1 MTAPDYIELRA
12 HSAYSLLRGTSPPE
26 TLVAQA
32 ANLGMKSLAL
42 TDHNNVY
49 GAVSFQKAA
58 QALDI
63 QPILGAE
70 LTIESRLLD
79 AGGGRLAKSPLQSH
93 AGGGRHTKPPL
104 QSALKGGGGVG
115 TAGNVAA
122 NPPLSPCGRGGRGVR
137 GRNEAALTLLVADET
152 GWENLC
158 WLITQAQHQAPKG
171 EGLLRFEQLEGR
183 AAGLIALSGGRE
195 GEINRALESDGMDAA
210 CDAARSYAALFDP
223 GCFFI
228 ELHHHRRPYDDQRVD
243 ALVELARSLKLEYV
257 AANHV
262 HYPTP
267 AEKPLG
273 DVLAA
278 IRHNRS
284 LDEAR
289 AQLFPNGQHYLKPA
303 EAMAALFHRYP
314 RALSNTR
321 RIADACRYQLPSQLQ
336 ALPQYP
342 LPDGMSAQAFLT
354 ALCRGADR
362 YRPHME
368 ARLRHELDIIETT
381 GLANYFLVVWD
392 IVHFAWERGIRC
404 QGRGSAAN
412 SVVAYLL
419 KIAPVDPIK
428 HRLVFERFLSE
439 ERQMTPDID
448 MDFDAETREEVIQY
462 LYEKYGRT
470 HAAMACTFVTYRHR
484 SVIRDVAKAWGFAP
498 AMQPYLRDQ
507 WETRG
512 ENTPAQL
519 KPFFD
524 VCERLLGNVRHIGIH
539 NGGEIISDVPLSR
552 RLPTEPATMKDRT
565 VVQWDKEALEDAGI
579 IKIDVLGL
587 RMLAAITEMV
597 ERTGINAERIPF
609 DDPRVFQMITEA
621 KTFGV
626 FQCESRAQ
634 MNTLPRLKPT
644 RFLDLVIAISLI
656 RPGPIMG
663 NMVHPY
669 LRRRRG
675 VEEVRYLDDRLKP
688 ALEETLGVILWQ
700 EQVLKV
706 AHDIA
711 GFSHGQGEMLRRAL
725 GSKYSFQL
733 LDQLEAVFMEGALKK
748 GVDEEVAQ
756 TIFGQL
762 RGFGAYSFAKSH
774 AASFAVLT
782 WQSAWFK
789 YHHPA
794 IFYAAILNHQPM
806 GFWSPSTL
814 VYDAMRRGI
823 RVLPPDINR
832 SAADCAVQDGAIRI
846 GLSYVKGLKNHR
858 LDPLLAERARRPFAD
873 LADFIRRV
881 KLPLRLIERLIQA
894 GALDR
899 WHQSRHQLLWDAGL
913 LYKGR
918 GRLPLRMK
926 TPTVQLPEPTPMERL
941 NMEFASTGLSTEHHP
956 MQYFR
961 AWCAERGILHSVG
974 VMRARERTVV
984 ETAGMVVIIQAPE
997 TAKEIRFITLEDEF
1011 ELINV
1016 VVFPDMYQRTRKI
1029 IRGERFLWFK
1039 GVVERDETVTT
1050 IRATGVRALP
1060 LDAPS
1065 LPSLPRWRTHMH
1077 MPGAES
1083 TRFTPGLR

>member
-1 MTAPDYIELRA
+1 MIDPAYIELRA

-26 TLVAQA
+26 ALVAEA
-32 ANLGMKSLAL
+32 ARLGLPGLAL

-49 GAVSFQKAA
+49 GAISFQKAA
-58 QALDI
+58 CALGI

-70 LTIESRLLD
+70 LTIASEPAEREAPLSITMGRGVGGRGKTGERVGDGREGETSLAPTGLACGVKQD
-79 AGGGRLAKSPLQSH
+79 GRAYGRAGGSPLQ
-93 AGGGRHTKPPL
+93 AGD
-104 QSALKGGGGVG
+104 GVE
-115 TAGNVAA
+115 N
-122 NPPLSPCGRGGRGVR
+122 C
-137 GRNEAALTLLVADET
+137 ALTLLVADQK
-152 GWENLC
+152 GWESLC

-171 EGLLRFEQLEGR
+171 EGLLRFEQLQGR
-183 AAGLIALSGGRE
+183 TAGLIALCGGRE
-195 GEINRALESDGMDAA
+195 GEVARALESAGVKAA
-210 CDAARSYAALFDP
+210 EQVARRYAALFDD
-223 GCFFI
+223 GAFFI
-228 ELHHHRRPYDDQRVD
+228 ELQHHRRPYDEQRVA
-243 ALVELARSLKLEYV
+243 ALVELAAALKLDYV
-257 AANHV
+257 ATNHV

-267 AEKPLG
+267 AQKNLA
-273 DVLAA
+273 DVVTA
-278 IRHNRS
+278 IRHNQPLS
-284 LDEAR
+284 AVA
-289 AQLFPNGQHYLKPA
+289 AQLFPNGQHHLKSA
-303 EAMAALFHRYP
+303 ADMAALFADYP
-314 RALSNTR
+314 RALSNTL
-321 RIADACRYQLPSQLQ
+321 RIAARCPYQLPSQLQ

-342 LPDGMSAQAFLT
+342 VPAGMTAQTFLSG
-354 ALCRGADR
+354 LCRGSGR

-368 ARLRHELDIIETT
+368 ERLRHELDIIEST

-392 IVHFAWERGIRC
+392 IVRFACERGIRC

-419 KIAPVDPIK
+419 KIAPIDPIE

-498 AMQPYLRDQ
+498 AMQPILRDH
-507 WETRG
+507 WEERG
-512 ENTPAQL
+512 EHTPPHLA
-519 KPFFD
+519 PFFD
-524 VCERLLGNVRHIGIH
+524 ICEQLLGNVRHIGIH

-552 RLPTEPATMKDRT
+552 RLPTEPATMPERT

-597 ERTGINAERIPF
+597 ERTGIDAETIPF
-609 DDPRVFQMITEA
+609 DDPRVYQMITEA

-634 MNTLPRLKPT
+634 MNTLPRLKP
-644 RFLDLVIAISLI
+644 REFIDLVIAISLI

-675 VEEVRYLDDRLKP
+675 VEAVTYLDERLKP
-688 ALEETLGVILWQ
+688 ALAETLGVILWQ

-725 GSKYSFQL
+725 GSKYAFQM
-733 LDQLEAVFMEGALKK
+733 LDQLEVVFMRGALKN
-748 GVDEEVAQ
+748 GVAEPVAQ
-756 TIFGQL
+756 TIFEQL

-782 WQSAWFK
+782 YQSAWFK

-814 VYDAMRRGI
+814 VYDAMRNGI
-823 RVLPPDINR
+823 RVLPPDINE
-832 SAADCAVQDGAIRI
+832 SAADCSVADGAIRI
-846 GLSYVKGLKNHR
+846 GLSYVKGLKRHR
-858 LDPLLAERARRPFAD
+858 LDPLLAERERAPFAD

-881 KLPLRLIERLIQA
+881 KLPPRLTERLIQA

-899 WHQSRHQLLWDAGL
+899 WHSSRHQLLWDAGL
-913 LYKGR
+913 LGKTR
-918 GRLPLRMK
+918 GRLPLKLR
-926 TPTVQLPEPTPMERL
+926 TPPVQLPAPTAMERL
-941 NMEFASTGLSTEHHP
+941 NMEFAAAGLSTEHHP

-961 AWCAERGILHSVG
+961 QFCAERGILHSKQ
-974 VMRARERTVV
+974 VMRARDGGDRRHGRHHPG
-984 ETAGMVVIIQAPE
+984 AGDGQGNPLHHPGRR
-997 TAKEIRFITLEDEF
+997 IRID
-1011 ELINV
+1011 
-1016 VVFPDMYQRTRKI
+1016 QRGR
-1029 IRGERFLWFK
+1029 
-1039 GVVERDETVTT
+1039 
-1050 IRATGVRALP
+1050 
-1060 LDAPS
+1060 
-1065 LPSLPRWRTHMH
+1065 LPRYV
-1077 MPGAES
+1077 PAGAQGDS
-1083 TRFTPGLR
+1083 

>member
-1 MTAPDYIELRA
+1 MTKDDYIELRA
-12 HSAYSLLRGTSPPE
+12 HSAFSLLRGTSPPE
-26 TLVAQA
+26 TLVAA
-32 ANLGMKSLAL
+32 AAQIGLPGLAV

-58 QALDI
+58 QALGI

-70 LTIESRLLD
+70 LTIEP
-79 AGGGRLAKSPLQSH
+79 AGGGRPDSS
-93 AGGGRHTKPPL
+93 PL
-104 QSALKGGGGVG
+104 QSALGAGARGEPPLPEASGRGRGRGKTGGGR
-115 TAGNVAA
+115 
-122 NPPLSPCGRGGRGVR
+122 PDSSPLRSRVGRGN
-137 GRNEAALTLLVADET
+137 NEDESCALTLLVADET

-171 EGLLRFEQLEGR
+171 EGLLRFEQLRGR
-183 AAGLIALSGGRE
+183 TAGLVALSGGRE
-195 GEINRALESDGMDAA
+195 GEVARALESGGMRAA
-210 CDAARSYAALFDP
+210 CEQAQRYAALFAE
-223 GCFFI
+223 GGFWI
-228 ELHHHRRPYDDQRVD
+228 ELHHHRHPYDDQRIA
-243 ALVELARSLKLEYV
+243 ALTELAESLKLGYV
-257 AANHV
+257 ASNHV

-267 AEKPLG
+267 AEKRLG
-273 DVLAA
+273 DVVAA
-278 IRHNRS
+278 IRHNRPLS
-284 LDEAR
+284 EMGAR
-289 AQLFPNGQHYLKPA
+289 LFPNGQHYLKTA
-303 EAMAALFHRYP
+303 AAMRALFGGYP
-314 RALSNTR
+314 RAIDNTLEV
-321 RIADACRYQLPSQLQ
+321 AALCQYQLPSALQ

-342 LPDGMSAQAFLT
+342 LPAGMTAQGYLAG
-354 ALCRGADR
+354 LCRGSGR

-368 ARLRHELDIIETT
+368 ARLRHELEIIAAI

-392 IVHFAWERGIRC
+392 IVRFALGRGIRC

-419 KIAPVDPIK
+419 RIAPIDPIE

-448 MDFDAETREEVIQY
+448 MDFDAETREQVIQY

-484 SVIRDVAKAWGFAP
+484 SVIRDVAKAWGFSP
-498 AMQPYLRDQ
+498 AMQPLLRDQ
-507 WETRG
+507 WEARG
-512 ENTPAQL
+512 ENSPPQL
-519 KPFFD
+519 EAFFE
-524 VCERLLGNVRHIGIH
+524 VCEQLLGNTRHIGIH

-597 ERTGINAERIPF
+597 ARTGVDAENIPF
-609 DDPRVFQMITEA
+609 DDPRVYQMITEA
-621 KTFGV
+621 RTFGV

-644 RFLDLVIAISLI
+644 RFIDLVIAISLI

-675 VEEVRYLDDRLKP
+675 VEAVRYLDERLKP

-711 GFSHGQGEMLRRAL
+711 RFSHGQGEMLRRAL
-725 GSKYSFQL
+725 GSKHSFQL
-733 LDQLEAVFMEGALKK
+733 LDQLEAVFMEGARQN
-748 GVDEEVAQ
+748 GVDEEAAA

-782 WQSAWFK
+782 YQSAWFK

-794 IFYAAILNHQPM
+794 VFYAAILNHQPM

-814 VYDAMRRGI
+814 VYDAMRNGI
-823 RVLPPDINR
+823 GALPPDINR
-832 SAADCAVQDGAIRI
+832 SAADCAIEAGAIRI
-846 GLSYVKGLKNHR
+846 GLGYVKGLKSHR
-858 LDPLLAERARRPFAD
+858 LDPLLAEREKAPFAD
-873 LADFIRRV
+873 LGDFIARV

-899 WHQSRHQLLWDAGL
+899 WHRSRHQLLWDAGL
-913 LYKGR
+913 LHKAR
-918 GRLPLRMK
+918 GRLPLRPHQPAISLPP
-926 TPTVQLPEPTPMERL
+926 PTAMERL
-941 NMEFASTGLSTEHHP
+941 NMEFAATGLSTERHP
-956 MQYFR
+956 MEFFR
-961 AWCAERGILHSVG
+961 AFCDERRILHSKQ

-1016 VVFPDMYQRTRKI
+1016 VVFPDLYQRTRKI

-1039 GVVERDETVTT
+1039 GVVERDESVTT
-1050 IRATGVRALP
+1050 VRATGVQALP
-1060 LDAPS
+1060 VDAPN

-1077 MPGAES
+1077 LPQPASAG
-1083 TRFTPGLR
+1083 TRR

>member
-1 MTAPDYIELRA
+1 MTNTNYIELRA

-26 TLVAQA
+26 SLAAQA
-32 ANLGMKSLAL
+32 AHLGMKGLAL

-49 GAVSFQKAA
+49 GAVGFQKTA
-58 QALDI
+58 QALGI

-70 LTIESRLLD
+70 LTIETYSTEAEALLPDASDARQKWRRLRATRD
-79 AGGGRLAKSPLQSH
+79 GGQ
-93 AGGGRHTKPPL
+93 
-104 QSALKGGGGVG
+104 GVG
-115 TAGNVAA
+115 E
-122 NPPLSPCGRGGRGVR
+122 RGK
-137 GRNEAALTLLVADET
+137 ETALTLLVATET

-183 AAGLIALSGGRE
+183 TAGLIALSGGRE
-195 GEINRALESDGMDAA
+195 GEVARVLEAEGV
-210 CDAARSYAALFDP
+210 DAARRAGQRYAALFDE
-223 GCFFI
+223 GSFFI
-228 ELHHHRRPYDDQRVD
+228 ELHHHRRPYDDQRLA
-243 ALVELARSLKLEYV
+243 ALVEVAESLKLGYV

-273 DVLAA
+273 DVVAA

-284 LDEAR
+284 LNEVR
-289 AQLFPNGQHYLKPA
+289 GQLFPNGQHYLKPA
-303 EAMAALFHRYP
+303 EEMAKLFHRYP
-314 RALSNTR
+314 CALSNTL
-321 RIADACRYQLPSQLQ
+321 RIAAACRYQLPSELQ

-342 LPDGMSAQAFLT
+342 VPEGMSAQTFLT
-354 ALCRGADR
+354 GLCRGSER

-368 ARLRHELDIIETT
+368 ERLLHELDIIETT
-381 GLANYFLVVWD
+381 GLANYFLVVRD
-392 IVHFAWERGIRC
+392 IVRFAWERGIRC

-484 SVIRDVAKAWGFAP
+484 SVIRDVAKAWGFSP
-498 AMQPYLRDQ
+498 AMHSILRDH
-507 WETRG
+507 WEERG
-512 ENTPAQL
+512 DHTPEHLAA
-519 KPFFD
+519 FFD

-552 RLPTEPATMKDRT
+552 RLPTEPATMPDRT

-587 RMLAAITEMV
+587 RMLAAISEMV
-597 ERTGINAERIPF
+597 ERTGIDAERIPF
-609 DDPRVFQMITEA
+609 DDRRVYQMITQA

-644 RFLDLVIAISLI
+644 RFIDLVIAISLI

-675 VEEVRYLDDRLKP
+675 VEEVSYLDDRLKP

-733 LDQLEAVFMEGALKK
+733 LDRLEVVFMEGALKN
-748 GVDEEVAQ
+748 GVDEEIAQ
-756 TIFGQL
+756 TIFQQL

-782 WQSAWFK
+782 YQSAWFK

-814 VYDAMRRGI
+814 VYDAMRQGI
-823 RVLPPDINR
+823 SVLAPDINR
-832 SAADCAVQDGAIRI
+832 SVADCTIEDGAIRI

-858 LDPLLAERARRPFAD
+858 LDPLLAERARAPFAD
-873 LADFIRRV
+873 LSDFIRRV

-894 GALDR
+894 GALDS
-899 WHQSRHQLLWDAGL
+899 WHASRHQLLWDAGV
-913 LYKGR
+913 LYKVR
-918 GRLPLRMK
+918 GRLPLGLE
-926 TPTVQLPEPTPMERL
+926 TPLVQLPEPTPMEQL
-941 NMEFASTGLSTEHHP
+941 NMEFASTGLSTQHHP

-961 AWCAERGILHSVG
+961 KWCGERRILHSKQM
-974 VMRARERTVV
+974 MRARERAVV

-1016 VVFPDMYQRTRKI
+1016 VVFPDLYHQTRKI

-1039 GVVERDETVTT
+1039 GVIERDETVTT
-1050 IRATGVRALP
+1050 LRATSVRALP
-1060 LDAPS
+1060 LDTPS
-1065 LPSLPRWRTHMH
+1065 LPSLPRWRSHMS
-1077 MPGAES
+1077 MPPPA
-1083 TRFTPGLR
+1083 

>member
-1 MTAPDYIELRA
+1 MTDPAYIELRA

-26 TLVAQA
+26 SLVAEA
-32 ANLGMKSLAL
+32 ARLGLPGLAL

-49 GAVSFQKAA
+49 GAVSFQQTA

-70 LTIESRLLD
+70 LTI
-79 AGGGRLAKSPLQSH
+79 
-93 AGGGRHTKPPL
+93 KPPPL
-104 QSALKGGGGVG
+104 ILPHPPAPSPNHRRGGAPLANTSSGGELRENRG
-115 TAGNVAA
+115 
-122 NPPLSPCGRGGRGVR
+122 LSRMLEDESPRSIAMGRGRGRGKIGGE
-137 GRNEAALTLLVADET
+137 GRALTLLVADET

-171 EGLLRFEQLEGR
+171 EGLLHFEQLEGR
-183 AAGLIALSGGRE
+183 TAGLIGLSGGRE
-195 GEINRALESDGMDAA
+195 GAVARALESAGMDAA
-210 CDAARSYAALFDP
+210 RAVAERYAACFDP
-223 GCFFI
+223 GAFFI
-228 ELHHHRRPYDDQRVD
+228 ELHHHRRPYDEQRVA
-243 ALVELARSLKLEYV
+243 ALVEVADSLKLDYV

-262 HYPTP
+262 HYPTS
-267 AEKPLG
+267 AEKPLA
-273 DVLAA
+273 DVVTA
-278 IRHNRS
+278 IRHNRPLS
-284 LDEAR
+284 AVG
-289 AQLFPNGQHYLKPA
+289 AHLFPNGQHHLKSA
-303 EAMAALFHRYP
+303 EAMAALFADYP
-314 RALSNTR
+314 RALSNTVS
-321 RIADACRYQLPSQLQ
+321 IAAACRYQLPSQLQ
-336 ALPQYP
+336 TLPRYP
-342 LPDGMSAQAFLT
+342 VPEGMSAEGFL
-354 ALCRGADR
+354 AGLCRGSAR
-362 YRPHME
+362 YRPPME
-368 ARLRHELDIIETT
+368 SHLTHELDIINSL

-392 IVHFAWERGIRC
+392 IVRFAGERGIRC

-412 SVVAYLL
+412 SLVAYLL
-419 KIAPVDPIK
+419 KIAPIDPIE

-484 SVIRDVAKAWGFAP
+484 SVIRDVAKAWGFSP
-498 AMQPYLRDQ
+498 AMHPILRDH
-507 WETRG
+507 WEERG
-512 ENTPAQL
+512 QHTPPHLEA
-519 KPFFD
+519 FFD

-552 RLPTEPATMKDRT
+552 RLPTEPATMPDRT

-597 ERTGINAERIPF
+597 ARTGIDAETIPF
-609 DDPRVFQMITEA
+609 DDPRVYQMITEA

-634 MNTLPRLKPT
+634 MNTLPRLKP
-644 RFLDLVIAISLI
+644 REFIDLVIAISLI

-675 VEEVRYLDDRLKP
+675 VEEVTYLDERLKP

-733 LDQLEAVFMEGALKK
+733 LDQLEVVFMQGALKN
-748 GVDEEVAQ
+748 GVDEAVAR
-756 TIFGQL
+756 TIFEQL

-782 WQSAWFK
+782 YQSAWFK
-789 YHHPA
+789 LHHSA

-814 VYDAMRRGI
+814 VYDAMRQGI
-823 RVLPPDINR
+823 SVLPPDIND

-846 GLSYVKGLKNHR
+846 GLSYVKGLKSHR
-858 LDPLLAERARRPFAD
+858 LDPLLAERARGPFAD
-873 LADFIRRV
+873 LADFIGRV

-899 WHQSRHQLLWDAGL
+899 WGSSRHQLLWDAGVL
-913 LYKGR
+913 HKAR
-918 GRLPLRMK
+918 GRLPLGTTM
-926 TPTVQLPEPTPMERL
+926 PAAQLPAPTAMERL
-941 NMEFASTGLSTEHHP
+941 NMEFAATGLSTEHHP

-961 AWCAERGILHSVG
+961 EWCAQRRILHSKQM
-974 VMRARERTVV
+974 MRAREGAVV

-1016 VVFPDMYQRTRKI
+1016 VVFPDLYQQTRKI

-1050 IRATGVRALP
+1050 LRATGVRALP

-1065 LPSLPRWRTHMH
+1065 LPSLPRWRSHMS
-1077 MPGAES
+1077 MPQPDSGAPHPAS
-1083 TRFTPGLR
+1083 S

>member
-1 MTAPDYIELRA
+1 MTNTDYIELRA

-26 TLVAQA
+26 SLVAQA
-32 ANLGMKSLAL
+32 AHLGMKGLAL

-49 GAVSFQKAA
+49 GAVSFQKTA

-70 LTIESRLLD
+70 LTIEM
-79 AGGGRLAKSPLQSH
+79 
-93 AGGGRHTKPPL
+93 HTTE
-104 QSALKGGGGVG
+104 AE
-115 TAGNVAA
+115 A
-122 NPPLSPCGRGGRGVR
+122 PLSIAMGRGFGGRG
-137 GRNEAALTLLVADET
+137 ALTLLVADET

-171 EGLLRFEQLEGR
+171 EGLLHFEQLEGHT
-183 AAGLIALSGGRE
+183 AGLIALSGGRE
-195 GEINRALESDGMDAA
+195 GEIACVLEAEGTS
-210 CDAARSYAALFDP
+210 AARRAAARYAARFDE
-223 GCFFI
+223 GCFWI
-228 ELHHHRRPYDDQRVD
+228 ELHHHRRPYDDQRAA
-243 ALVELARSLKLEYV
+243 ALVELAQSLKLGYV
-257 AANHV
+257 ATNHV

-267 AEKPLG
+267 AEKALG
-273 DVLAA
+273 DVVTA
-278 IRHNRS
+278 IRHNRP
-284 LDEAR
+284 LNAVG
-289 AQLFPNGQHYLKPA
+289 AHLFPNGQHHLKSA
-303 EAMAALFHRYP
+303 EAMAARFHRYP
-314 RALSNTR
+314 RALSNSS
-321 RIADACRYQLPSQLQ
+321 RIAAQCRYQLPSELQ
-336 ALPQYP
+336 ALPRYP
-342 LPDGMSAQAFLT
+342 VPAGMSAQGYLAG
-354 ALCRGADR
+354 LCRGSKR
-362 YRPHME
+362 YRPQME
-368 ARLRHELDIIETT
+368 KHLQHELDIINAI

-392 IVHFAWERGIRC
+392 IVRFAGEQGIRC

-412 SVVAYLL
+412 SLAAYLL
-419 KIAPVDPIK
+419 RIAPIDPIE
-428 HRLVFERFLSE
+428 HRLVFERFLSK

-448 MDFDAETREEVIQY
+448 MDFDAETREQVIQY

-484 SVIRDVAKAWGFAP
+484 SVIRDVAKAWGFSP
-498 AMQPYLRDQ
+498 AMHPILRDQ
-507 WETRG
+507 WEERG
-512 ENTPAQL
+512 EHTPAHL
-519 KPFFD
+519 GPFFD
-524 VCERLLGNVRHIGIH
+524 ICERLLGNVRHIGIH

-552 RLPTEPATMKDRT
+552 RLPTEPATMPDRT
-565 VVQWDKEALEDAGI
+565 VAQWDKEALEDAGI

-597 ERTGINAERIPF
+597 ERTGIDVDAIPL
-609 DDPRVFQMITEA
+609 DDPRVYQMITEA

-644 RFLDLVIAISLI
+644 VFIDLVIAISLI

-675 VEEVRYLDDRLKP
+675 VEEVSYLDERLKP
-688 ALEETLGVILWQ
+688 ALAETLGVILWQ

-733 LDQLEAVFMEGALKK
+733 LDQLEVVFMEGAIKN
-748 GVDEEVAQ
+748 GVDEEVAR
-756 TIFGQL
+756 TIFEQL

-782 WQSAWFK
+782 YQSAWFK

-814 VYDAMRRGI
+814 VYDAMRQGI
-823 RVLPPDINR
+823 TVLPPDINR
-832 SAADCAVQDGAIRI
+832 SAADCTIEEGAIRI
-846 GLSYVKGLKNHR
+846 GLGYVKGLKSRR
-858 LDPLLAERARRPFAD
+858 LDPLLAAREQRPFTD
-873 LADFIRRV
+873 LQDFIRRAR
-881 KLPLRLIERLIQA
+881 LPLRLIERLIQA

-899 WHQSRHQLLWDAGL
+899 WHASRHQLLWDAGV
-913 LYKGR
+913 LYKAR
-918 GRLPLRMK
+918 GRLPLRLE
-926 TPTVQLPEPTPMERL
+926 TPLAQLPEPTAMERL
-941 NMEFASTGLSTEHHP
+941 NMEFASTGLSTQHHP

-961 AWCAERGILHSVG
+961 KWCDERRILHSKQ
-974 VMRARERTVV
+974 VMRARERAVI

-1016 VVFPDMYQRTRKI
+1016 VVFPDLYHRVRKI
-1029 IRGERFLWFK
+1029 IRGERFLWFT
-1039 GVVERDETVTT
+1039 GVVEREETVTT
-1050 IRATGVRALP
+1050 LRASGVRALP

-1065 LPSLPRWRTHMH
+1065 LPSLPRWRSSGGPSITT
-1077 MPGAES
+1077 PDPQLRIQGAISSGSETS
-1083 TRFTPGLR
+1083 TRK

>member
-1 MTAPDYIELRA
+1 MSEPDYIELRA

-26 TLVAQA
+26 ALVAEA
-32 ANLGMKSLAL
+32 ARLGLPGLAL

-49 GAVSFQKAA
+49 GAISFQKAA
-58 QALDI
+58 QALGI

-70 LTIESRLLD
+70 LTV
-79 AGGGRLAKSPLQSH
+79 AAPGGGRLTKSPLQSSEVQ
-93 AGGGRHTKPPL
+93 AGGGRGRARP
-104 QSALKGGGGVG
+104 
-115 TAGNVAA
+115 GN
-122 NPPLSPCGRGGRGVR
+122 
-137 GRNEAALTLLVADET
+137 ALTLLAADQT

-171 EGLLRFEQLEGR
+171 EGLLHFEQLQGR
-183 AAGLIALSGGRE
+183 TAGLVALCGGRE
-195 GEINRALESDGMDAA
+195 GELARALERRGIKAA
-210 CDAARSYAALFDP
+210 EAVARSYAALFEREH
-223 GCFFI
+223 FFI
-228 ELHHHRRPYDDQRVD
+228 ELHHHRRPYDEQRID
-243 ALVELARSLKLEYV
+243 ALAELAQKLGLDIV
-257 AANHV
+257 ASNHA
-262 HYPTP
+262 HYPTA
-267 AEKPLG
+267 AEKALG
-273 DVLAA
+273 DVVTA
-278 IRHNRS
+278 IRHNCS
-284 LDEAR
+284 LDAAR
-289 AQLFPNGQHYLKPA
+289 AHLFPNGQHHLKSA
-303 EAMAALFHRYP
+303 AAMAALFHAHP
-314 RALSNTR
+314 RALRNTL
-321 RIADACRYQLPSQLQ
+321 RIAALCQYQLPTALQ
-336 ALPQYP
+336 ALPEYP
-342 LPDGMSAQAFLT
+342 VPPGMSAQSYLAG
-354 ALCRGADR
+354 LCRGSAR

-368 ARLRHELDIIETT
+368 ARLRHELSVIETI

-392 IVHFAWERGIRC
+392 ITRFAWERGIRC

-419 KIAPVDPIK
+419 RIAPVDPIA
-428 HRLVFERFLSE
+428 HRLVFERFLSQ

-484 SVIRDVAKAWGFAP
+484 SVLRDVAKAWGFTP
-498 AMQPYLRDQ
+498 QMQPILRDH
-507 WETRG
+507 WEERG
-512 ENTPAQL
+512 AHTPPHLGA
-519 KPFFD
+519 FFD
-524 VCERLLGNVRHIGIH
+524 ICEQLLGNVRHIGIH

-552 RLPTEPATMKDRT
+552 RLPTEPATMPGRT

-597 ERTGINAERIPF
+597 ERTGIDADSIPF
-609 DDPRVFQMITEA
+609 DDPGVYRMISQA

-644 RFLDLVIAISLI
+644 RFIDLVIAISLI

-675 VEEVRYLDDRLKP
+675 VEEVVYLDDRLKP

-706 AHDIA
+706 ARDIA

-725 GSKYSFQL
+725 GSKHAFQL
-733 LDQLEAVFMEGALKK
+733 LDQLELVFMRGALRN
-748 GVDEEVAQ
+748 GVDEAVASA
-756 TIFGQL
+756 IFEQL

-782 WQSAWFK
+782 YQSAWFK
-789 YHHPA
+789 LHHPA

-806 GFWSPSTL
+806 GFWSPSSL
-814 VYDAMRRGI
+814 VYDAMRSGI
-823 RVLPPDINR
+823 SVLPPDINC
-832 SAADCAVQDGAIRI
+832 SAADCLIEDGAIRI
-846 GLSYVKGLKNHR
+846 GLSYVKGLKSHR
-858 LDPLLAERARRPFAD
+858 LEPLLAEREKGAFAD
-873 LADFIRRV
+873 LQDFISRAR
-881 KLPLRLIERLIQA
+881 LPLRLIERLIQA

-899 WHQSRHQLLWDAGL
+899 WHRSRHQLLWEAGL
-913 LYKGR
+913 LHKTR
-918 GRLPLRMK
+918 GHLPLRLES
-926 TPTVQLPEPTPMERL
+926 PPVHLPEPTAMERL
-941 NMEFASTGLSTEHHP
+941 NMEFGAMGLSTQHHP

-961 AWCAERGILHSVG
+961 QWCQGRRILHSKQ
-974 VMRARERTVV
+974 VMRARRGAVI

-1011 ELINV
+1011 EMINV

-1039 GVVERDETVTT
+1039 GVIEREETVTT
-1050 IRATGVRALP
+1050 LRATGVKALP
-1060 LDAPS
+1060 VDAPS
-1065 LPSLPRWRTHMH
+1065 LPSLPRWRSHMS
-1077 MPGAES
+1077 MPPSPSPGAS
-1083 TRFTPGLR
+1083 W

>member
-1 MTAPDYIELRA
+1 MTNTADYIELRA
-12 HSAYSLLRGTSPPE
+12 HSAYSLLRGASPPE
-26 TLVAQA
+26 TLAAQA
-32 ANLGMKSLAL
+32 ANLGMSGLAL

-49 GAVSFQKAA
+49 GAVSFQKTA

-70 LTIESRLLD
+70 LTLECHSAEAEAPLPD
-79 AGGGRLAKSPLQSH
+79 AS
-93 AGGGRHTKPPL
+93 
-104 QSALKGGGGVG
+104 
-115 TAGNVAA
+115 
-122 NPPLSPCGRGGRGVR
+122 GRGVGGW
-137 GRNEAALTLLVADET
+137 GRHAALTLLVADET

-183 AAGLIALSGGRE
+183 TAGLIALSGGRE
-195 GEINRALESDGMDAA
+195 GEIARALEVDGVA
-210 CDAARSYAALFDP
+210 AARQAAQRYAALFDE
-223 GCFFI
+223 GCFWI
-228 ELHHHRRPYDDQRVD
+228 ELHHHRRPYDDQRLA
-243 ALVELARSLKLEYV
+243 ALVELAESLKLGYV
-257 AANHV
+257 ASNHV

-267 AEKPLG
+267 AEKSLG
-273 DVLAA
+273 DVVTA
-278 IRHNRS
+278 IRHNRP
-284 LDEAR
+284 LNEVGAH
-289 AQLFPNGQHYLKPA
+289 LFPNGQHYLKPA

-314 RALSNTR
+314 RALSNTAH
-321 RIADACRYQLPSQLQ
+321 IAAQCRYQLPSELQ

-342 LPDGMSAQAFLT
+342 VPAGMSAQGYLAG
-354 ALCRGADR
+354 LCRGSKRYQPYMADR
-362 YRPHME
+362 L
-368 ARLRHELDIIETT
+368 AHELDIIDAI

-392 IVHFAWERGIRC
+392 IVRFSWEQGIRC

-412 SVVAYLL
+412 SLVAYLL
-419 KIAPVDPIK
+419 KIAPIDPIK
-428 HRLVFERFLSE
+428 HRLVFERFLSK

-448 MDFDAETREEVIQY
+448 MDFDAETREQVIQY

-484 SVIRDVAKAWGFAP
+484 SVIRDVAKAWGFTP
-498 AMQPYLRDQ
+498 AMHPFLRDQ
-507 WETRG
+507 WEVRG
-512 ENTPAQL
+512 EHTPAHL
-519 KPFFD
+519 GPFFD

-552 RLPTEPATMKDRT
+552 RLPTEPATMADRT

-597 ERTGINAERIPF
+597 ERTGIDAEGIPF

-644 RFLDLVIAISLI
+644 RFIDLVIAISLI

-675 VEEVRYLDDRLKP
+675 AEEVTYLDERLKP

-711 GFSHGQGEMLRRAL
+711 GFSHGKGEMLRRAL

-733 LDQLEAVFMEGALKK
+733 LDQLEAVFMEGALEN
-748 GVDEEVAQ
+748 GVNEEIAQ
-756 TIFGQL
+756 TIFDQL

-814 VYDAMRRGI
+814 VYDAMRQGI
-823 RVLPPDINR
+823 AVLPPDINR
-832 SAADCAVQDGAIRI
+832 SAADCTVEDGAIRI
-846 GLSYVKGLKNHR
+846 GLSYVKGLKSHR
-858 LDPLLAERARRPFAD
+858 LDPLLALRERKPFAD
-873 LADFIRRV
+873 LQDFIQRV
-881 KLPLRLIERLIQA
+881 RLPLRLIERLIQS
-894 GALDR
+894 GAMDN
-899 WHQSRHQLLWDAGL
+899 WHASRHQLLWDAGV
-913 LYKGR
+913 LYKAR
-918 GRLPLRMK
+918 GRLPLRLE
-926 TPTVQLPEPTPMERL
+926 TPAAQLPEPTAMERL
-941 NMEFASTGLSTEHHP
+941 NMEFASAGLSTQHHP

-961 AWCAERGILHSVG
+961 KWCAERRILHSKQ
-974 VMRARERTVV
+974 VMRARERAVI

-1016 VVFPDMYQRTRKI
+1016 VVFPDLYHQTRKI
-1029 IRGERFLWFK
+1029 IRGERFLWFT

-1050 IRATGVRALP
+1050 LRATRVRALP

-1077 MPGAES
+1077 MPQPAKSGVGVP
-1083 TRFTPGLR
+1083 FTPGA

>member
-1 MTAPDYIELRA
+1 MTDPAYIELHA

-26 TLVAQA
+26 SLVAGA
-32 ANLGMKSLAL
+32 AHLGMRGLAL

-49 GAVSFQKAA
+49 GAVGFQKAA

-70 LTIESRLLD
+70 LTIESELAALD
-79 AGGGRLAKSPLQSH
+79 DEAGGRLTES
-93 AGGGRHTKPPL
+93 PL
-104 QSALKGGGGVG
+104 QSALKAGVGGRGRARQVSPLQTARKTGGGVG
-115 TAGNVAA
+115 ESG
-122 NPPLSPCGRGGRGVR
+122 
-137 GRNEAALTLLVADET
+137 AALTLLVATEA

-171 EGLLRFEQLEGR
+171 EGLLRFDQLGGR
-183 AAGLIALSGGRE
+183 TDGLIALSGGRE
-195 GEINRALESDGMDAA
+195 GEIAHALEAEGMRAA
-210 CDAARSYAALFDP
+210 GEAARRYAALFDP
-223 GCFFI
+223 GCFWI
-228 ELHHHRRPYDDQRVD
+228 ELHHHRRPYDDQRVA
-243 ALVELARSLKLEYV
+243 ALVELAESLKLGYV

-284 LDEAR
+284 LNEAR
-289 AQLFPNGQHYLKPA
+289 GQLFPNGQHYLKPA
-303 EAMAALFHRYP
+303 EEMAALFHRFP
-314 RALSNTR
+314 RALSNTL
-321 RIADACRYQLPSQLQ
+321 RIAEACRYQLPSQLQ

-342 LPDGMSAQAFLT
+342 LLEGMSAQSFLT
-354 ALCRGADR
+354 ELCRGSDR
-362 YRPHME
+362 YRSHME
-368 ARLRHELDIIETT
+368 ERLRHELHIIETI

-462 LYEKYGRT
+462 LYQKYGRT

-498 AMQPYLRDQ
+498 AMHAILRDH
-507 WETRG
+507 WEERG
-512 ENTPAQL
+512 ENTPAHL
-519 KPFFD
+519 ELFFD
-524 VCERLLGNVRHIGIH
+524 TCEQLLGNVRHIGIH

-552 RLPTEPATMKDRT
+552 RLPTEPAAMPDRT

-587 RMLAAITEMV
+587 RMLAAISEMV
-597 ERTGINAERIPF
+597 ERAGIDAESIPF
-609 DDPRVFQMITEA
+609 DDPRVYQMITEA

-675 VEEVRYLDDRLKP
+675 VEEVSYLDERLKP

-711 GFSHGQGEMLRRAL
+711 RFSHGQGEMLRRAL

-733 LDQLEAVFMEGALKK
+733 LDQLETVFMEGALEN
-748 GVDEEVAQ
+748 GVDEEVAA

-782 WQSAWFK
+782 YQSAWFK

-814 VYDAMRRGI
+814 VYDAMRQGI
-823 RVLPPDINR
+823 RVLAPDINH
-832 SAADCAVQDGAIRI
+832 SAADCSVQDGAIRI
-846 GLSYVKGLKNHR
+846 GLSYVKGLKSHR
-858 LDPLLAERARRPFAD
+858 LDPLLAERARGPFAD
-873 LADFIRRV
+873 LGDFIRRV

-899 WHQSRHQLLWDAGL
+899 WHRSRHQLLWDAGL
-913 LYKGR
+913 LYKAR
-918 GRLPLRMK
+918 GRLPLRLR
-926 TPTVQLPEPTPMERL
+926 TPKVELPEPTALERL
-941 NMEFASTGLSTEHHP
+941 NMEFGATGLSTEHHP

-961 AWCAERGILHSVG
+961 KFCDERGILHSKG
-974 VMRARERTVV
+974 MMRAREGTVV

-1039 GVVERDETVTT
+1039 GLIERDETVTT
-1050 IRATGVRALP
+1050 LRATGVRALP
-1060 LDAPS
+1060 LETPN
-1065 LPSLPRWRTHMH
+1065 LPSLPRWRSHMS
-1077 MPGAES
+1077 MPPADRGI
-1083 TRFTPGLR
+1083 R

>member
-1 MTAPDYIELRA
+1 M
-12 HSAYSLLRGTSPPE
+12 
-26 TLVAQA
+26 
-32 ANLGMKSLAL
+32 
-42 TDHNNVY
+42 
-49 GAVSFQKAA
+49 
-58 QALDI
+58 
-63 QPILGAE
+63 
-70 LTIESRLLD
+70 
-79 AGGGRLAKSPLQSH
+79 
-93 AGGGRHTKPPL
+93 
-104 QSALKGGGGVG
+104 
-115 TAGNVAA
+115 
-122 NPPLSPCGRGGRGVR
+122 
-137 GRNEAALTLLVADET
+137 
-152 GWENLC
+152 
-158 WLITQAQHQAPKG
+158 
-171 EGLLRFEQLEGR
+171 
-183 AAGLIALSGGRE
+183 
-195 GEINRALESDGMDAA
+195 
-210 CDAARSYAALFDP
+210 
-223 GCFFI
+223 
-228 ELHHHRRPYDDQRVD
+228 
-243 ALVELARSLKLEYV
+243 
-257 AANHV
+257 
-262 HYPTP
+262 
-267 AEKPLG
+267 
-273 DVLAA
+273 
-278 IRHNRS
+278 
-284 LDEAR
+284 
-289 AQLFPNGQHYLKPA
+289 
-303 EAMAALFHRYP
+303 
-314 RALSNTR
+314 
-321 RIADACRYQLPSQLQ
+321 
-336 ALPQYP
+336 
-342 LPDGMSAQAFLT
+342 
-354 ALCRGADR
+354 
-362 YRPHME
+362 
-368 ARLRHELDIIETT
+368 
-381 GLANYFLVVWD
+381 
-392 IVHFAWERGIRC
+392 HFAWERGIRC

-419 KIAPVDPIK
+419 KIAPVDPIE

-462 LYEKYGRT
+462 LYEKYGRA

-484 SVIRDVAKAWGFAP
+484 SVIRDVAKAWGFSP
-498 AMQPYLRDQ
+498 AMHPVLRDH
-507 WETRG
+507 WEERG
-512 ENTPAQL
+512 DNTPAHL
-519 KPFFD
+519 GPFFD

-552 RLPTEPATMKDRT
+552 RLPTEPAAMPDRT

-587 RMLAAITEMV
+587 RMLAAISEMV
-597 ERTGINAERIPF
+597 ERTGIDAEAIPF
-609 DDPRVFQMITEA
+609 DDPRVYQMITEA

-675 VEEVRYLDDRLKP
+675 VEAISYLDDRLKP

-733 LDQLEAVFMEGALKK
+733 LDQLEVVFMEGALKN
-748 GVDEEVAQ
+748 GVDEDVAA
-756 TIFGQL
+756 TIFQQL

-782 WQSAWFK
+782 YQSAWFK
-789 YHHPA
+789 LHHPA

-814 VYDAMRRGI
+814 VYDAMRGGI
-823 RVLPPDINR
+823 SVLPPDINR

-846 GLSYVKGLKNHR
+846 GLSYVKGLKSHR
-858 LDPLLAERARRPFAD
+858 LDPLLAERARGPFID
-873 LADFIRRV
+873 LPDFIQRV

-899 WHQSRHQLLWDAGL
+899 WHRSRHQLLWDAGV

-918 GRLPLRMK
+918 GRMPLRMK
-926 TPTVQLPEPTPMERL
+926 TPPALLPEPTAMERL

-961 AWCAERGILHSVG
+961 QWCDERRILHSKG
-974 VMRARERTVV
+974 MMRARERTLV

-1016 VVFPDMYQRTRKI
+1016 VVFPDLYQQTRKI

-1050 IRATGVRALP
+1050 LRATGVRALP

-1065 LPSLPRWRTHMH
+1065 LPSLPRWRSHMS
-1077 MPGAES
+1077 MPP
-1083 TRFTPGLR
+1083 PGR

>member
-1 MTAPDYIELRA
+1 MTDTDYIELRA

-26 TLVAQA
+26 ALVAEA
-32 ANLGMKSLAL
+32 ARLGMRGLAL

-49 GAVSFQKAA
+49 GAVSFQKTA
-58 QALDI
+58 QALGL

-70 LTIESRLLD
+70 LTVECHSAEVSATSD
-79 AGGGRLAKSPLQSH
+79 APLPDAS
-93 AGGGRHTKPPL
+93 
-104 QSALKGGGGVG
+104 
-115 TAGNVAA
+115 
-122 NPPLSPCGRGGRGVR
+122 GRGRGRGW
-137 GRNEAALTLLVADET
+137 ETALTLLVADET

-183 AAGLIALSGGRE
+183 TAGLIALSGGRE
-195 GEINRALESDGMDAA
+195 GEIARALETGGMSAA
-210 CDAARSYAALFDP
+210 WGAARRYAAHFDD

-228 ELHHHRRPYDDQRVD
+228 ELHHHRRPYDGQRVA
-243 ALVELARSLKLEYV
+243 ALIELAESLKLDVV
-257 AANHV
+257 ATNHV

-267 AEKPLG
+267 AEKNLG
-273 DVLAA
+273 DVLTA

-284 LDEAR
+284 LNAVG
-289 AQLFPNGQHYLKPA
+289 AHLFPNGQHHLKTA
-303 EAMAALFHRYP
+303 ETMAALYHRHP
-314 RALSNTR
+314 RALANTLQ
-321 RIADACRYQLPSQLQ
+321 IAAQCRYQLPSELQ
-336 ALPQYP
+336 VLPQYP
-342 LPDGMSAQAFLT
+342 VPDGMSAQGYLAG
-354 ALCRGADR
+354 LCRGSGR

-368 ARLRHELDIIETT
+368 ERLAHELDIIETI

-392 IVHFAWERGIRC
+392 IVRFSWEQGIRC

-412 SVVAYLL
+412 SVVAFLL
-419 KIAPVDPIK
+419 KIAPIDPIE

-462 LYEKYGRT
+462 LYDKYGRT

-484 SVIRDVAKAWGFAP
+484 SVIRDVAKAWGFSP
-498 AMQPYLRDQ
+498 AMHPFLRDQ
-507 WETRG
+507 WEERG
-512 ENTPAQL
+512 ENTPAHL
-519 KPFFD
+519 GAFFD

-539 NGGEIISDVPLSR
+539 NGGEIISDVPLAR
-552 RLPTEPATMKDRT
+552 RLPTEPATMTDRT

-597 ERTGINAERIPF
+597 ERTGIDAEGIPF
-609 DDPRVFQMITEA
+609 DDPRVYRMITEA

-644 RFLDLVIAISLI
+644 QFIDLVIAISLI

-675 VEEVRYLDDRLKP
+675 AEEVSYLDERLKP
-688 ALEETLGVILWQ
+688 ALAETLGVILWQ

-733 LDQLEAVFMEGALKK
+733 LDQLEAVFMEGAIKN

-756 TIFGQL
+756 TIFEQL

-789 YHHPA
+789 YHHA
-794 IFYAAILNHQPM
+794 AVFYAAILNHQPM

-814 VYDAMRRGI
+814 VYDAMRQGI
-823 RVLPPDINR
+823 TVLPPDINR
-832 SAADCAVQDGAIRI
+832 SAADCTIEEGAIRI
-846 GLSYVKGLKNHR
+846 GLSYVKGLKSHR
-858 LDPLLAERARRPFAD
+858 LDPLLATRGRAPFAD
-873 LADFIRRV
+873 LADFSQRV
-881 KLPLRLIERLIQA
+881 KLPLRLVERLIQA

-899 WHQSRHQLLWDAGL
+899 WGNSRHQLLWDAGV
-913 LYKGR
+913 LYKSR
-918 GRLPLRMK
+918 GRLPLRLA
-926 TPTVQLPEPTPMERL
+926 TPAVQLPEPTAMERL
-941 NMEFASTGLSTEHHP
+941 NMEFASTGLSTQHHP

-961 AWCAERGILHSVG
+961 KWCDERRILHSKQ
-974 VMRARERTVV
+974 VMRARERAVI
-984 ETAGMVVIIQAPE
+984 ETAGMVVIIQSPE

-1016 VVFPDMYQRTRKI
+1016 VVFPDLYQQTRKI

-1039 GVVERDETVTT
+1039 GVIEREETVTT
-1050 IRATGVRALP
+1050 LRATGVRALP

-1077 MPGAES
+1077 MPQPANKGVGVP
-1083 TRFTPGLR
+1083 FTPGL